1 MDKTFLVKF
10 VVDEV
15 KMKESSNIA
24 ETLGISAERVKYLL
38 SHAEECQEAS
48 IKRGEDTFDS
58 GMAFLDFIENETLEG
73 NEVFFLMY
81 AGYMAPM
88 NCRRAV
94 MDDRISR
101 IRGMLG

>member
-10 VVDEV
+10 VVDEA
-15 KMKESSNIA
+15 KMKENPNIA
-24 ETLGISAERVKYLL
+24 ETLGISAERVEYLL
-38 SHAEECQEAS
+38 SHADNCQEAS
-48 IKRGEDTFDS
+48 VEKGEDTFDS

-81 AGYMAPM
+81 AGYMAPS

-94 MDDRISR
+94 MNDRISR